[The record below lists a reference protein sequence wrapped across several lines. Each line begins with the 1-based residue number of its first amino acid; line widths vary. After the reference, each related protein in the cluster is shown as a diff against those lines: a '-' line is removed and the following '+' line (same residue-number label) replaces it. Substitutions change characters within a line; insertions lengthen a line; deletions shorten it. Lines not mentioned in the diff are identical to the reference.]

1 MIVKK
6 KISEDGRYEVVKDI
20 VTFETPNKDLLEKV
34 ASESSK
40 VLTTE
45 RHTQRNAPENFETKD
60 LAQIKFELEVRDYFR

>member
-1 MIVKK
+1 MVIKK
-6 KISEDGRYEVVKDI
+6 KNAEDGKFEVVKDI

-60 LAQIKFELEVRDYFR
+60 LEKVKF